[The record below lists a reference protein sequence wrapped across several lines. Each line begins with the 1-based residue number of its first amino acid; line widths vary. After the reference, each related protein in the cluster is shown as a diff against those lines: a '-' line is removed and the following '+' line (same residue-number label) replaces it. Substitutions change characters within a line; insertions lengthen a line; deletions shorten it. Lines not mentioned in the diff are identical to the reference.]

1 MQQIII
7 NENDRKE
14 LKKKISN
21 FEEILNKNDLNELQ
35 IAIMIAIDKTLDKN
49 EEATEETFKLEK
61 IYDRVTKDTKLK
73 QLERKINN

>member
-61 IYDRVTKDTKLK
+61 IYDRVTKDTRLK
-73 QLERKINN
+73 D